1 MDTVKFKVL
10 PKRILA
16 IHFFKYY

>member
-1 MDTVKFKVL
+1 MGTVKFKVL

>member
-1 MDTVKFKVL
+1 MGTVKFKVL

-16 IHFFKYY
+16 IHIFKYY